1 MICLLWKYSGRLDGV
16 NAPEILIRVVSILP
30 ALLALAVSKNAG
42 YPLRL
47 ILDRLTLTN
56 SRLMD
61 SESFLPVTDVLS
73 SSTAPNTRIYN
84 SSSMC

>member
-1 MICLLWKYSGRLDGV
+1 MLM
-16 NAPEILIRVVSILP
+16 RVVSILP
-30 ALLALAVSKNAG
+30 ALLAMDVSKKAG
-42 YPLRL
+42 YPVRL

-56 SRLMD
+56 SRFME

-84 SSSMC
+84 NFSKRS